1 MKARENWRNFKIFGG
16 RKILYWKNRKN

>member
-16 RKILYWKNRKN
+16 RRILYWKNRKN

>member
-1 MKARENWRNFKIFGG
+1 MKARENWRNFKIFGE